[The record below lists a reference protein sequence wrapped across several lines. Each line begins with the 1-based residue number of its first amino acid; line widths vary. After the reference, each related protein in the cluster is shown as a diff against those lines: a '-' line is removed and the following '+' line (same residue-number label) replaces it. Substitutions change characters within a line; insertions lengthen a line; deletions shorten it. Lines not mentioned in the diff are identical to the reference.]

1 MRSTTILSVAALA
14 SAALAQPFAF
24 GHNHHARHHHA
35 RRGAAAVE
43 KRDIVTE
50 WTTEWVT
57 ETATE
62 YIDMTST
69 VIINTATTPGQFFEG
84 SSTPPAPPASKP
96 TPSSQ
101 AAPPPP
107 PPAPT
112 PQAPSPSTP
121 PVQPQAPTPAP
132 AAPKVQQAPEPVAPK
147 VQQAPEPVAPK
158 VQQAPEPAPQVHQ
171 APEPARAPAP
181 LSIPS
186 PPPARVVPSPPSSDS
201 SSGGM
206 SFTGQVTHY
215 TVGLGA
221 CGFDDAGKDNS
232 DYIVAISSALMHGSN
247 GDPMCNKKV
256 NLSYGGNS
264 ITATIRDKCPSCSK
278 EQIDLSEKAFKDL
291 VGDLGIG
298 RQGGV
303 KWTIA

>member
-1 MRSTTILSVAALA
+1 MRSTTLLSITALA
-14 SAALAQPFAF
+14 STALAQPFAF

-35 RRGAAAVE
+35 RRAAAAVG
-43 KRDIVTE
+43 KRDIVTD

-57 ETATE
+57 ETVTE

-69 VIINTATTPGQFFEG
+69 VVINTATTPGQFFEG
-84 SSTPPAPPASKP
+84 SSTPPAAPASQP
-96 TPSSQ
+96 TPSKA
-101 AAPPPP
+101 AAPPSS
-107 PPAPT
+107 PPATT
-112 PQAPSPSTP
+112 PQASSPPSP
-121 PVQPQAPTPAP
+121 PVQPQTPSPSPTS
-132 AAPKVQQAPEPVAPK
+132 AAPKVQQAPEVSSAAPK
-147 VQQAPEPVAPK
+147 AQQTQESATQVQKAPK
-158 VQQAPEPAPQVHQ
+158 TSSASTNTNISSTSA
-171 APEPARAPAP
+171 
-181 LSIPS
+181 
-186 PPPARVVPSPPSSDS
+186 SDS
-201 SSGGM
+201 SSSGAM

-256 NLSYGGNS
+256 NLSFDGHS
-264 ITATIRDKCPSCSK
+264 ITATIRDKCPSCSQD
-278 EQIDLSEKAFKDL
+278 QIDLSEKAFKDL

-303 KWTIA
+303 KWTIS

>member
-1 MRSTTILSVAALA
+1 MRSTTLLSVTALA
-14 SAALAQPFAF
+14 STALAQPFSF

-35 RRGAAAVE
+35 RRAAAAVE
-43 KRDIVTE
+43 KRDIVTD
-50 WTTEWVT
+50 WITEWVT
-57 ETATE
+57 ETVTE

-69 VIINTATTPGQFFEG
+69 VVINTATTPGQFFEG
-84 SSTPPAPPASKP
+84 SSTPSAAPTPKPA
-96 TPSSQ
+96 PSSQ
-101 AAPPPP
+101 AASAPP

-112 PQAPSPSTP
+112 PQAPSPSTSP
-121 PVQPQAPTPAP
+121 GQQPASSPTPAT
-132 AAPKVQQAPEPVAPK
+132 
-147 VQQAPEPVAPK
+147 PK
-158 VQQAPEPAPQVHQ
+158 VQQAPEPAPTT
-171 APEPARAPAP
+171 AP
-181 LSIPS
+181 LSTSSSAPVAPQAS
-186 PPPARVVPSPPSSDS
+186 APAAASAASAPAAAVAAVAPSSSSSES
-201 SSGGM
+201 SSGAM

-256 NLSYGGNS
+256 NLSYGGKS
-264 ITATIRDKCPSCSK
+264 ISATIRDKCPSCSQD
-278 EQIDLSEKAFKDL
+278 QIDLSEKAFKDL

-303 KWTIA
+303 KWTIS